1 MAERGG
7 AGGGPGGAGGGSGQ
21 RGSGVAQSPQQ
32 PPPPQQQQPPQ
43 QPTPPKLAQA
53 TSSSSSTSA
62 AAASSSSS
70 STSTSMAVAV
80 ASGSAPPGG
89 PGPGRT
95 PAPVQMNLYA
105 TWEVDRSSSS
115 CVPRLFSL
123 TLKKLVMLKEMD
135 KDLNSVVIAVKLQG
149 SKRILRSNE
158 IVLPASGLVET
169 ELQLTFSLQYPH
181 FLKRDAN
188 KLQIMLQRRKRY
200 KNRTILGYKT
210 LAVGLINMAEVMQ
223 HPNEGALVLGLHSNV
238 KDVSVPVAE
247 IKIYSLSSQPID
259 HEGIKSK
266 LSDRSPDIDNYSEE
280 EEESFSSEQEGSD
293 DPLHGQDLFYED
305 EDLRKVK
312 KTRRKLTSTSAITR
326 QPNIKQKFVALLKR
340 FKVSDEVGF
349 GLEHVSREQIR
360 EVEEDLDEL
369 YDSLEMYNPSDSG
382 PEMEETESILSTP
395 KPKLKPFFEGMSQSS
410 SQTEIGSLNSKG
422 SLGKDTTSPMEL
434 AALEK
439 VKSTWIKNQDD
450 SLTETDTLE
459 ITDQD
464 MFGDA
469 STSLVVPEK
478 VKTPMKSSKTDLQ
491 SSASPSKVEGVHTP
505 RQKRSTPLKERQ
517 LSKPLSER
525 TNSSD
530 SERSPDLG
538 HSTQIPRKVVYDQ
551 LNQILVSDAALPE
564 NVILVNTTDWQGQY
578 VAELLQDQRKPV
590 VCTCSTVEVQ
600 AVLSALLT
608 RIQRYCN
615 CNSSMPRPV
624 KVAAVGGQSYLSSI
638 LRFFVKSLANK
649 TSDWLGYM
657 RFLIIPLGS
666 HPVAKYL
673 GSVDS
678 KYSSSFLDSGWR
690 DLFSRSEPP
699 VSEQLDVAGR
709 VMQYVNGAATTHQL
723 PVAEAM
729 LTCRHKFP
737 DEDSYQKFIPFIG
750 VVKVGLVED
759 SPSTAGDGDDS
770 PVVSLTVPSTSPPS
784 SSGLSRDA
792 TATPPSSPS
801 MSSALAIVGSPN
813 SPYGDVIGLQVSR
826 LPHSGEA
833 QLSGT
838 MAMTVV
844 TKEKNKK
851 VPTIFLSKK
860 PREKEVDS
868 KSQVIEGISRLI
880 CSAKQQQTMLRGAR
894 AGRGG
899 RARKGLEREA
909 GNGPSLGA
917 LGRWPEQFS
926 HRSSPC
932 HPQCPSMGS
941 SGVTSSSSSWQPSGP
956 PMSSTFQWDSSV
968 AARPPEA
975 LSPSHFPSWH
985 CHQPHRLR
993 AGGGQQAR
1001 AQHPFPGTRVCL
1013 SLAQVP
1019 KDTGTGTP
1027 PLPSPPTHPCAAPPH
1042 SCFSPSPSCSR
1053 PRA

>member
-1 MAERGG
+1 MAERG
-7 AGGGPGGAGGGSGQ
+7 APGGGGGGSGSGGGGQ
-21 RGSGVAQSPQQ
+21 RGSLVPALLQPPSSSAAAASSASPALQTGPGQAPPPLQSQQ
-32 PPPPQQQQPPQ
+32 PPPPQQQQQ
-43 QPTPPKLAQA
+43 LL
-53 TSSSSSTSA
+53 
-62 AAASSSSS
+62 
-70 STSTSMAVAV
+70 V
-80 ASGSAPPGG
+80 PGG
-89 PGPGRT
+89 SFGPGGGAAGGR
-95 PAPVQMNLYA
+95 PVQMNLYA
-105 TWEVDRSSSS
+105 TWEVDRSSPS

-123 TLKKLVMLKEMD
+123 TLKKLIMLKEMD

-158 IVLPASGLVET
+158 IVLPVSGLVET

-223 HPNEGALVLGLHSNV
+223 HPSEGALVLGLHSNV

-259 HEGIKSK
+259 HEGLKSK

-293 DPLHGQDLFYED
+293 DPLHGQDLFYEE

-326 QPNIKQKFVALLKR
+326 PNIKQKFVALLKR

-382 PEMEETESILSTP
+382 PEMEDTESILSTP

-422 SLGKDTTSPMEL
+422 SLGKDATSPME
-434 AALEK
+434 ASVGDKMKPAR
-439 VKSTWIKNQDD
+439 SKNADD
-450 SLTETDTLE
+450 SLNEADTLE
-459 ITDQD
+459 GNEQD
-464 MFGDA
+464 TFGD
-469 STSLVVPEK
+469 STATLVIPEK
-478 VKTPMKSSKTDLQ
+478 IKTPMKTSKGELQ
-491 SSASPSKVEGVHTP
+491 SMASPSKMDSATHTP

-538 HSTQIPRKVVYDQ
+538 HSTQIPRKVFYDQ

-564 NVILVNTTDWQGQY
+564 NIILVNAIDWQGQY
-578 VAELLQDQRKPV
+578 VADLLQDQKRPV
-590 VCTCSTVEVQ
+590 VCTCSTIEVQ
-600 AVLSALLT
+600 AVLSAILT

-624 KVAAVGGQSYLSSI
+624 KVVSVGGQSYLSAI
-638 LRFFVKSLANK
+638 LRFFVKQLANK
-649 TSDWLGYM
+649 TSDWLSYM
-657 RFLIIPLGS
+657 RFLIVPLGS
-666 HPVAKYL
+666 HPVAKYM

-678 KYSSSFLDSGWR
+678 RYGNMFQDSAWR
-690 DLFSRSEPP
+690 ELFGKAEPP
-699 VSEQLDVAGR
+699 VTEPFDVVGR
-709 VMQYVNGAATTHQL
+709 IVQYVSGASVTHQL

-729 LTCRHKFP
+729 LTCKHKFQ

-750 VVKVGLVED
+750 VVKVGLIED
-759 SPSTAGDGDDS
+759 SPAATGDGDDS
-770 PVVSLTVPSTSPPS
+770 PVISLTVPSTSPPS
-784 SSGLSRDA
+784 TSGLTRDV

-801 MSSALAIVGSPN
+801 MTSGLAVVGSPN
-813 SPYGDVIGLQVSR
+813 SPYGDVIGLQVDYWLAQPIEKKKEGEKKDASSKNTLKSVFRSVQVSR
-826 LPHSGEA
+826 LPNSGET
-833 QLSGT
+833 QPSGT

-860 PREKEVDS
+860 PKEREVDS
-868 KSQVIEGISRLI
+868 KSQMIDGISRLI
-880 CSAKQQQTMLRGAR
+880 CSAKQQQTMLKVSIDGVEWSDIKFFQLA
-894 AGRGG
+894 AQ
-899 RARKGLEREA
+899 
-909 GNGPSLGA
+909 
-917 LGRWPEQFS
+917 WPT
-926 HRSSPC
+926 H
-932 HPQCPSMGS
+932 
-941 SGVTSSSSSWQPSGP
+941 VK
-956 PMSSTFQWDSSV
+956 
-968 AARPPEA
+968 
-975 LSPSHFPSWH
+975 HFPVGLFGSK
-985 CHQPHRLR
+985 P
-993 AGGGQQAR
+993 A
-1001 AQHPFPGTRVCL
+1001 
-1013 SLAQVP
+1013 
-1019 KDTGTGTP
+1019 
-1027 PLPSPPTHPCAAPPH
+1027 
-1042 SCFSPSPSCSR
+1042 
-1053 PRA
+1053 

>member
-7 AGGGPGGAGGGSGQ
+7 PGGGGQRAPAPQPAAAALPQQSPSGQPPAQPPGAAPLPPKPGSGPLTPGGA
-21 RGSGVAQSPQQ
+21 A
-32 PPPPQQQQPPQ
+32 
-43 QPTPPKLAQA
+43 
-53 TSSSSSTSA
+53 
-62 AAASSSSS
+62 
-70 STSTSMAVAV
+70 
-80 ASGSAPPGG
+80 PGG
-89 PGPGRT
+89 AAGR
-95 PAPVQMNLYA
+95 PVQMNLYA
-105 TWEVDRSSSS
+105 TWEVDRSSPS

-123 TLKKLVMLKEMD
+123 TLKKLIMLKEMD

-158 IVLPASGLVET
+158 IVLPVSGLVET

-223 HPNEGALVLGLHSNV
+223 HPSEGALVLGLHSNV

-259 HEGIKSK
+259 HEGLKSK

-312 KTRRKLTSTSAITR
+312 KTRRKLASASAITR
-326 QPNIKQKFVALLKR
+326 PNIKQKFVALLKR

-422 SLGKDTTSPMEL
+422 SLGKDATSPMD
-434 AALEK
+434 AAVGDKLK
-439 VKSTWIKNQDD
+439 PSRNKNLDD
-450 SLTETDTLE
+450 SLNEIDTLE
-459 ITDQD
+459 ASEQD
-464 MFGDA
+464 TFGDS
-469 STSLVVPEK
+469 STTLVIPEK
-478 VKTPMKSSKTDLQ
+478 VKTPMKSSKGELQ
-491 SSASPSKVEGVHTP
+491 SMASPSRMEGAAHTP

-538 HSTQIPRKVVYDQ
+538 HSTQIPRKIIYDQ
-551 LNQILVSDAALPE
+551 LNQILVSDTALPE
-564 NVILVNTTDWQGQY
+564 NIILVNAADWQGQY
-578 VAELLQDQRKPV
+578 VAELLRDQKKPV

-600 AVLSALLT
+600 AVLSAVLT

-615 CNSSMPRPV
+615 CNSSVPRPV
-624 KVAAVGGQSYLSSI
+624 KVVAVGGQSYLSAI
-638 LRFFVKSLANK
+638 LRFFVKQLANK
-649 TSDWLGYM
+649 TPDWLSYM
-657 RFLIIPLGS
+657 RFLIVPLGS

-678 KYSSSFLDSGWR
+678 RYSCTFLDSTWR
-690 DLFSRSEPP
+690 ELFGRAEPP
-699 VSEQLDVAGR
+699 GTEPFDVVGR
-709 VMQYVNGAATTHQL
+709 IVQYVGGASVTHQL

-729 LTCRHKFP
+729 LTCKHKFP

-750 VVKVGLVED
+750 VVKVGLIED
-759 SPSTAGDGDDS
+759 SPAATGDGDDM

-784 SSGLSRDA
+784 SSGLVKDVC
-792 TATPPSSPS
+792 ATPPSSPS
-801 MSSALAIVGSPN
+801 MSSGLAVVGSPS
-813 SPYGDVIGLQVSR
+813 SPYGDVIGLQVDYWLAHPTERRKEGEKRDASSKNTLKSVFRSVQVSR
-826 LPHSGEA
+826 LPSGGES
-833 QLSGT
+833 QPSGT

-860 PREKEVDS
+860 PKEKEVDS

-880 CSAKQQQTMLRGAR
+880 CSAKQQQTMLKVSIDGVEWSDIKFFQLA
-894 AGRGG
+894 AQ
-899 RARKGLEREA
+899 
-909 GNGPSLGA
+909 
-917 LGRWPEQFS
+917 WPT
-926 HRSSPC
+926 H
-932 HPQCPSMGS
+932 
-941 SGVTSSSSSWQPSGP
+941 VK
-956 PMSSTFQWDSSV
+956 
-968 AARPPEA
+968 
-975 LSPSHFPSWH
+975 HFPVGLFGSK
-985 CHQPHRLR
+985 P
-993 AGGGQQAR
+993 A
-1001 AQHPFPGTRVCL
+1001 
-1013 SLAQVP
+1013 
-1019 KDTGTGTP
+1019 
-1027 PLPSPPTHPCAAPPH
+1027 
-1042 SCFSPSPSCSR
+1042 
-1053 PRA
+1053 

>member
-7 AGGGPGGAGGGSGQ
+7 PGGGGQRAPAPQPAAAALPQQSPSGQPPAQAPGAAPLPPKPGSGPLTPGGA
-21 RGSGVAQSPQQ
+21 A
-32 PPPPQQQQPPQ
+32 
-43 QPTPPKLAQA
+43 
-53 TSSSSSTSA
+53 
-62 AAASSSSS
+62 
-70 STSTSMAVAV
+70 
-80 ASGSAPPGG
+80 PGG
-89 PGPGRT
+89 PAGR
-95 PAPVQMNLYA
+95 PVQMNLYA
-105 TWEVDRSSSS
+105 TWEVDRSSPS

-123 TLKKLVMLKEMD
+123 TLKKLIMLKEMD

-158 IVLPASGLVET
+158 IVLPISGLVET

-223 HPNEGALVLGLHSNV
+223 HPSEGALVLGLHSNV

-259 HEGIKSK
+259 HEGLKSK

-305 EDLRKVK
+305 DDLRKVK
-312 KTRRKLTSTSAITR
+312 KTRRKLASASAITR
-326 QPNIKQKFVALLKR
+326 PNIKQKFVALLKR

-422 SLGKDTTSPMEL
+422 SLGKDATSPMDPAVGDKL
-434 AALEK
+434 K
-439 VKSTWIKNQDD
+439 PSRSKNLDD
-450 SLTETDTLE
+450 SLSEIDTLE
-459 ITDQD
+459 ASEQD
-464 MFGDA
+464 TFGDS
-469 STSLVVPEK
+469 STTLIIPEK
-478 VKTPMKSSKTDLQ
+478 VKTPMKSSKGELQ
-491 SSASPSKVEGVHTP
+491 SMASPSKMEGAAHTP

-538 HSTQIPRKVVYDQ
+538 HSTQIPRKIVYDQ
-551 LNQILVSDAALPE
+551 LNQILVSDTALPE
-564 NVILVNTTDWQGQY
+564 NIILVNAADWQGQY
-578 VAELLQDQRKPV
+578 VAELLRDQKKPV

-600 AVLSALLT
+600 AVLSAVLT

-615 CNSSMPRPV
+615 CNSSVPRPV
-624 KVAAVGGQSYLSSI
+624 KVVAVGGQSYLSAI
-638 LRFFVKSLANK
+638 LRFFVKQLANK
-649 TSDWLGYM
+649 TPDWLSYM
-657 RFLIIPLGS
+657 RFLIVPLGS

-678 KYSSSFLDSGWR
+678 RYSCTFLDSAWR
-690 DLFSRSEPP
+690 ELFGRAEPP
-699 VSEQLDVAGR
+699 GTEPFDVVGR
-709 VMQYVNGAATTHQL
+709 IVQYVGGASMTHQL

-729 LTCRHKFP
+729 LTCKHKFP

-750 VVKVGLVED
+750 VVKVGLIED
-759 SPSTAGDGDDS
+759 SPAATGDGDDV
-770 PVVSLTVPSTSPPS
+770 PMVSLTVPSTSPPS
-784 SSGLSRDA
+784 SSGLVKDVC
-792 TATPPSSPS
+792 ATPPSSPS
-801 MSSALAIVGSPN
+801 MSSGLAVVGSPS
-813 SPYGDVIGLQVSR
+813 SPYGDVIGLQVDYWLAHPTERRKESEKRDASSKNTLKSVFRSVQVSR
-826 LPHSGEA
+826 LPSSGES
-833 QLSGT
+833 QPSGT

-860 PREKEVDS
+860 PKEKEVDS

-880 CSAKQQQTMLRGAR
+880 CSAKQQQTMMKVSIDGVEWSDIKFFQLA
-894 AGRGG
+894 AQ
-899 RARKGLEREA
+899 
-909 GNGPSLGA
+909 
-917 LGRWPEQFS
+917 WPT
-926 HRSSPC
+926 H
-932 HPQCPSMGS
+932 
-941 SGVTSSSSSWQPSGP
+941 VK
-956 PMSSTFQWDSSV
+956 
-968 AARPPEA
+968 
-975 LSPSHFPSWH
+975 HFPVGLFGSK
-985 CHQPHRLR
+985 P
-993 AGGGQQAR
+993 A
-1001 AQHPFPGTRVCL
+1001 
-1013 SLAQVP
+1013 
-1019 KDTGTGTP
+1019 
-1027 PLPSPPTHPCAAPPH
+1027 
-1042 SCFSPSPSCSR
+1042 
-1053 PRA
+1053 

>member
-1 MAERGG
+1 MAERG
-7 AGGGPGGAGGGSGQ
+7 APGGGGSSGSGQ
-21 RGSGVAQSPQQ
+21 RGSLVTALLQ
-32 PPPPQQQQPPQ
+32 PPSSSSSAASSSASPVPQTGPGQQQQQQPSPSSQ
-43 QPTPPKLAQA
+43 QQQQQLLVPG
-53 TSSSSSTSA
+53 
-62 AAASSSSS
+62 
-70 STSTSMAVAV
+70 
-80 ASGSAPPGG
+80 GSFAPGGGGVGAPPGG
-89 PGPGRT
+89 AASGGR
-95 PAPVQMNLYA
+95 PVQMNLYA
-105 TWEVDRSSSS
+105 TWEVDRSSPS

-123 TLKKLVMLKEMD
+123 TLKKLIMLKEMD

-158 IVLPASGLVET
+158 IVLPVSGLVET

-223 HPNEGALVLGLHSNV
+223 HPSEGALVLGLHSNV

-259 HEGIKSK
+259 HEGLKSK

-293 DPLHGQDLFYED
+293 DPLHGQDLFYEED
-305 EDLRKVK
+305 DLRKVK

-340 FKVSDEVGF
+340 FKVSDE
-349 GLEHVSREQIR
+349 HVSREQIR

-382 PEMEETESILSTP
+382 PEMEDTESILSTP

-422 SLGKDTTSPMEL
+422 SLGKDATSPME
-434 AALEK
+434 ASIGDK
-439 VKSTWIKNQDD
+439 MKPSRSKNADD
-450 SLTETDTLE
+450 SLNEADMLE
-459 ITDQD
+459 GNEQD
-464 MFGDA
+464 MFGD
-469 STSLVVPEK
+469 STATLVIPEK
-478 VKTPMKSSKTDLQ
+478 IKTPMKTSKGELQ
-491 SSASPSKVEGVHTP
+491 SMASPSKMDSAVHTP

-538 HSTQIPRKVVYDQ
+538 HSTQIPRKVFYDQ

-564 NVILVNTTDWQGQY
+564 NIILVNAVDWQGQY
-578 VAELLQDQRKPV
+578 VADLLQDQKRPV

-600 AVLSALLT
+600 AVLSAILT

-624 KVAAVGGQSYLSSI
+624 KVVSVGGQSYLSAI
-638 LRFFVKSLANK
+638 LRFFVKQLANK
-649 TSDWLGYM
+649 TSDWLSYM
-657 RFLIIPLGS
+657 RFLIVPLGS
-666 HPVAKYL
+666 HPVAKYM
-673 GSVDS
+673 GTVDS
-678 KYSSSFLDSGWR
+678 RYGNMFQDSAWR
-690 DLFSRSEPP
+690 EVFGKAEPP
-699 VSEQLDVAGR
+699 VAEPFDVVGR
-709 VMQYVNGAATTHQL
+709 IMQYVSGASVTHQL

-729 LTCRHKFP
+729 LTCKHKFQ

-750 VVKVGLVED
+750 VVKVGLIED
-759 SPSTAGDGDDS
+759 SPAATGEGDDT
-770 PVVSLTVPSTSPPS
+770 PVISLTVPSTSPPS
-784 SSGLSRDA
+784 TSGLARDV

-801 MSSALAIVGSPN
+801 MTSGLAVMGSPN
-813 SPYGDVIGLQVSR
+813 SPYGDVIGLQVDYWLAQPIEKKKEGEKKDASSKNTLKSVFRSVQVSR
-826 LPHSGEA
+826 LPNSGET
-833 QLSGT
+833 QPSGT

-860 PREKEVDS
+860 PKEREVDS
-868 KSQVIEGISRLI
+868 KSQMIDGISRLI
-880 CSAKQQQTMLRGAR
+880 CSAKQQQTMLKVSIDGVEWSDIKFFQLA
-894 AGRGG
+894 AQ
-899 RARKGLEREA
+899 
-909 GNGPSLGA
+909 
-917 LGRWPEQFS
+917 WPT
-926 HRSSPC
+926 H
-932 HPQCPSMGS
+932 
-941 SGVTSSSSSWQPSGP
+941 VK
-956 PMSSTFQWDSSV
+956 
-968 AARPPEA
+968 
-975 LSPSHFPSWH
+975 HFPVGLFGSK
-985 CHQPHRLR
+985 P
-993 AGGGQQAR
+993 A
-1001 AQHPFPGTRVCL
+1001 
-1013 SLAQVP
+1013 
-1019 KDTGTGTP
+1019 
-1027 PLPSPPTHPCAAPPH
+1027 
-1042 SCFSPSPSCSR
+1042 
-1053 PRA
+1053 

>member
-1 MAERGG
+1 MAERG
-7 AGGGPGGAGGGSGQ
+7 ASVLGGP
-21 RGSGVAQSPQQ
+21 RGSAAGPSLLQPAPCAPPSAPQPSAGSPALTGTPQLLAPPAVPPPLPQ
-32 PPPPQQQQPPQ
+32 PSASPPPPQPSAGLGASAPGGGGGGGAPPPQ
-43 QPTPPKLAQA
+43 
-53 TSSSSSTSA
+53 
-62 AAASSSSS
+62 
-70 STSTSMAVAV
+70 
-80 ASGSAPPGG
+80 APPGSAAG
-89 PGPGRT
+89 GR
-95 PAPVQMNLYA
+95 PVQMNLYA
-105 TWEVDRSSSS
+105 TWEVDRSSPS

-123 TLKKLVMLKEMD
+123 TLKKLIMLKEMD
-135 KDLNSVVIAVKLQG
+135 KDLSSVVIAVKLQG

-158 IVLPASGLVET
+158 IVLPVSGLVET

-200 KNRTILGYKT
+200 KNRTFLGYKT

-223 HPNEGALVLGLHSNV
+223 HPSEGALILGLHSNA

-259 HEGIKSK
+259 HEGLKSK

-305 EDLRKVK
+305 DDLRKVK
-312 KTRRKLTSTSAITR
+312 KPRRKLTSTSITR

-382 PEMEETESILSTP
+382 PEMEDTESILSTP

-422 SLGKDTTSPMEL
+422 SLGKDATSPIEASSGDKLKPNRTKNMDENINETEI
-434 AALEK
+434 LEG
-439 VKSTWIKNQDD
+439 NEQDTYGD
-450 SLTETDTLE
+450 LSNTL
-459 ITDQD
+459 II
-464 MFGDA
+464 
-469 STSLVVPEK
+469 PEK
-478 VKTPMKSSKTDLQ
+478 VKTPMKTSKGELQ
-491 SSASPSKVEGVHTP
+491 SMASPSKMDGTVHTP

-530 SERSPDLG
+530 SERSPDLC

-564 NVILVNTTDWQGQY
+564 NVILVNAVDWQGQY
-578 VAELLQDQRKPV
+578 VADLLQDQKKPV

-624 KVAAVGGQSYLSSI
+624 KVVSVGGQSYLSAI
-638 LRFFVKSLANK
+638 LRFFVKQLANK
-649 TSDWLGYM
+649 TSDWLNHM

-666 HPVAKYL
+666 HPVAKYM

-678 KYSSSFLDSGWR
+678 RYSNMFLDTSWR
-690 DLFSRSEPP
+690 DLFSKPEPP
-699 VSEQLDVAGR
+699 AIEPLDVVGR
-709 VMQYVNGAATTHQL
+709 ITQYVNGASVTHQL

-729 LTCRHKFP
+729 LTCKHKFQ

-750 VVKVGLVED
+750 VVKVGLIED
-759 SPSTAGDGDDS
+759 SPAAAGEGDDS
-770 PVVSLTVPSTSPPS
+770 PVISLTVPSTSPPS
-784 SSGLSRDA
+784 TSGLAKDVS
-792 TATPPSSPS
+792 ATPPSSPS
-801 MSSALAIVGSPN
+801 MTSGLAVVGSPS
-813 SPYGDVIGLQVSR
+813 SPYSDVIGLQVDYWLAQPTEKRKEGEKKDSSSKNTLKSVFRSVQVSR
-826 LPHSGEA
+826 LPNSGET
-833 QLSGT
+833 QPSGT

-860 PREKEVDS
+860 PKEREVDS
-868 KSQVIEGISRLI
+868 KSQLIDGISRLI
-880 CSAKQQQTMLRGAR
+880 CSAKQQQTMMKVSIDGVEWSDIKFFQLA
-894 AGRGG
+894 AQ
-899 RARKGLEREA
+899 
-909 GNGPSLGA
+909 
-917 LGRWPEQFS
+917 WPT
-926 HRSSPC
+926 H
-932 HPQCPSMGS
+932 
-941 SGVTSSSSSWQPSGP
+941 VK
-956 PMSSTFQWDSSV
+956 
-968 AARPPEA
+968 
-975 LSPSHFPSWH
+975 HFPVG
-985 CHQPHRLR
+985 L
-993 AGGGQQAR
+993 
-1001 AQHPFPGTRVCL
+1001 FGTKP
-1013 SLAQVP
+1013 A
-1019 KDTGTGTP
+1019 
-1027 PLPSPPTHPCAAPPH
+1027 
-1042 SCFSPSPSCSR
+1042 
-1053 PRA
+1053 